1 VVGRERWQGTTAVQ
15 DRVDLK
21 PLFEQGAP
29 AEILLLARGQL
40 NRAFREHG
48 LLPPDRLVPRNASGL
63 TEQELDDPAAAGI
76 EGAAARYGD
85 AFWEWADSL
94 PLILLRPILDILQQT
109 RRLTAHGDDGGEAA
123 RAISAAY
130 DYLARHL
137 ENVGTIQ

>member
-1 VVGRERWQGTTAVQ
+1 MQ

-48 LLPPDRLVPRNASGL
+48 LRPPDRMVPHDDVRV
-63 TEQELDDPAAAGI
+63 TDQELDDPAAAGI

-94 PLILLRPILDILQQT
+94 PLILVRPILDILQQT
-109 RRLTAHGDDGGEAA
+109 RRLTAGGDDGGPAGP
-123 RAISAAY
+123 AIAAAY
-130 DYLARHL
+130 DYLLQRL
-137 ENVGTIQ
+137 DCGGTVQ